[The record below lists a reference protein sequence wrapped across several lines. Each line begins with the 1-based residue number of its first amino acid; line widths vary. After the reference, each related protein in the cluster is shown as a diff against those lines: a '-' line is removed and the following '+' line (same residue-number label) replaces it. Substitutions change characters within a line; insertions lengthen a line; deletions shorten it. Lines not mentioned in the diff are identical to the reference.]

1 MSPPTTPANAKII
14 FHLNLLKNNVSHRPP
29 RERALRFIKMEPQ
42 IYASLQSA
50 GPDETLDLLAHFTDS
65 LAGIMSA
72 GQLTSDDRASLSR
85 AFIRLMERNIGR
97 LGSVA
102 LTAFL
107 DRIATALRADH
118 NGFLPLM
125 TLLLPHLDD
134 AQLKNLDQVLHNN
147 PVPATNP
154 YHERAGIDRLQLR
167 REIAYFV
174 GDTDLFFTLDAACPT
189 EDPFLTARMLLKDGR
204 PIEALRRLDN
214 AMRGLRASSRSD
226 RMRADIEDALGR
238 DALAQDLRLSSFRR
252 DLCAHALR
260 GYLKKLPDF
269 DDILAE
275 EKALSYA
282 FNFPDP
288 PRSVLFF
295 LKYSRLDLAAERVL
309 ADPDRW
315 TAVDHWGQDDAAE
328 DLAPHWPR
336 AASILLRGR
345 ITRILVEKDR
355 YLFRDARKHLKD
367 LRAMAPL
374 ADADN
379 RHSGRYDPHAAWLA
393 GLREQMFTSGFLR
406 SEAGFMDAA

>member
-42 IYASLQSA
+42 IHASLQCA
-50 GPDETLDLLAHFTDS
+50 GPDETLDLLAHFTDT
-65 LAGIMSA
+65 LAGIMSS

-107 DRIATALRADH
+107 DRITTALRADH

-125 TLLLPHLDD
+125 AFLPPHLDD

-154 YHERAGIDRLQLR
+154 HYKRAGNDRLQLR
-167 REIAYFV
+167 REIAYLV
-174 GDTDLFFTLDAACPT
+174 GDTDFFFTLDAACPT

-204 PIEALRRLDN
+204 PIEALRKLDN

-226 RMRADIEDALGR
+226 RLRADIEDALGR
-238 DALAQDLRLSSFRR
+238 DALAQDLRISSFRR

-260 GYLKKLPDF
+260 GYLKKLPV
-269 DDILAE
+269 
-275 EKALSYA
+275 STA
-282 FNFPDP
+282 F
-288 PRSVLFF
+288 
-295 LKYSRLDLAAERVL
+295 
-309 ADPDRW
+309 
-315 TAVDHWGQDDAAE
+315 
-328 DLAPHWPR
+328 
-336 AASILLRGR
+336 LLRRRRCLTPSTFLIPPGPCYSSSDIVGLILR
-345 ITRILVEKDR
+345 RSAFWQTRI
-355 YLFRDARKHLKD
+355 A
-367 LRAMAPL
+367 
-374 ADADN
+374 
-379 RHSGRYDPHAAWLA
+379 GRQWIIGVRTIRP
-393 GLREQMFTSGFLR
+393 RI
-406 SEAGFMDAA
+406 